1 VETVIFLLHGA
12 DAVGYIHSLV
22 DHKDIGFGTGKL
34 QGGEHARW
42 PGTNDDHIGH
52 TNNMTLLLFTLIGV

>member
-34 QGGEHARW
+34 QGGEHACW
-42 PGTNDDHIGH
+42 PSTNDDHICH
-52 TNNMTLLLFTLIGV
+52 TK